1 PSSIDFYSGNI
12 PGWKNSLLVTSLKYG
27 LYRLHLDASGDLIDS
42 TTTTNISD
50 TLPLLHG
57 WRIRDIA
64 INPVANSGQFWAVT
78 DSSGSTSGPTGGF
91 GGGSQATANGG
102 RVLRLTFKTLI
113 TLPVEFISFNGQ
125 LLTDHTIQLNW
136 ETTTSQDHA
145 YFDVEKSLT
154 NSSFTPIGRVT
165 GGAPYSLIDIS
176 PNIGANYYR
185 IKEVTISG
193 KIVYSRIIKIVYNNS
208 QLILTIYPNPVRDIV
223 NLKVLSLKNDNIN
236 IQVAD
241 LQGRIVY
248 KLTKFISAGINE
260 IPIDAKKWSPQ
271 LYSVKITGSDNK
283 TLAVDKFVK
292 Q

>member
-1 PSSIDFYSGNI
+1 
-12 PGWKNSLLVTSLKYG
+12 
-27 LYRLHLDASGDLIDS
+27 
-42 TTTTNISD
+42 
-50 TLPLLHG
+50 
-57 WRIRDIA
+57 
-64 INPVANSGQFWAVT
+64 
-78 DSSGSTSGPTGGF
+78 
-91 GGGSQATANGG
+91 
-102 RVLRLTFKTLI
+102 
-113 TLPVEFISFNGQ
+113 
-125 LLTDHTIQLNW
+125 LTDHTIQLNW
-136 ETTTSQDHA
+136 QTTSSQDHA

-165 GGAPYSLIDIS
+165 GAPPYSLIDVS

-185 IKEVTISG
+185 IKEVTVSG

-223 NLKVLSLKNDNIN
+223 NLKVSSLKNDNIN

-241 LQGRIVY
+241 IQGRIVY
-248 KLTKFISAGINE
+248 KLVIPISAGINE

-283 TLAVDKFVK
+283 ILAVDKFIK